1 MSQELV
7 KRNEAW
13 SQSDDGGPRDFLTGF
28 VRAATGAWIRGAA
41 WGLGVSVRLARS
53 TSDPRAAGELARDVV
68 EDLQNLFRDLLG
80 ISDLS
85 LDERIKRLLPPAAAP
100 VEARNRNGALDPA
113 ALRAEGAELL
123 RQSADV
129 SFDEA
134 AHPAYA
140 QVLLELAPD
149 EARILRLLAAEGPQ
163 PAVDVRSTQLVRG
176 GDVVAEGLNMI
187 GAEAG
192 VRHLEDVEFYL
203 TNLVRLGLIK
213 FSSKPL
219 DDEMPY
225 QVLEAQP
232 FVLEAVKEASRA
244 RTLHRSIRLSSFGRG
259 FCDVCLPLDEDEAEA
274 ARPRSTTR

>member
-7 KRNEAW
+7 RRNQAW
-13 SQSDDGGPRDFLTGF
+13 SRPDDGGPRDLLSSL
-28 VRAATGAWIRGAA
+28 VRTATGAWIRGAA

-53 TSDPRAAGELARDVV
+53 TSEPGAAAELARDVV

-85 LDERIKRLLPPAAAP
+85 LEERIKRLLPPAAAP
-100 VEARNRNGALDPA
+100 VEARDRNGALDPE
-113 ALRAEGAELL
+113 ALRAEGAALL

-129 SFDEA
+129 GFDEP

-140 QVLLELAPD
+140 QILLELAPD

-192 VRHLEDVEFYL
+192 VRHLERVDVYL
-203 TNLVRLGLIK
+203 TNLARLGLVK
-213 FSSKPL
+213 FSSRPL

-232 FVLEAVKEASRA
+232 YVLEAVKEASRA
-244 RTLHRSIRLSSFGRG
+244 RTVHRSIRLTPFGQG
-259 FCDVCLPLDEDEAEA
+259 FCDVCLPADEDALV
-274 ARPRSTTR
+274 RPRSTR

>member
-7 KRNEAW
+7 RRDEVW
-13 SQSDDGGPRDFLTGF
+13 SRPDDGGPRDLLTGL

-53 TSDPRAAGELARDVV
+53 SSDPRAAGELARDVV

-100 VEARNRNGALDPA
+100 VEARDRNGALDPD
-113 ALRAEGAELL
+113 ALRAEGAALL

-129 SFDEA
+129 SFDA
-134 AHPAYA
+134 PAHPAYA
-140 QVLLELAPD
+140 QILLELAPD
-149 EARILRLLAAEGPQ
+149 EARILRLLAAEGAQ
-163 PAVDVRSTQLVRG
+163 PAVDVRSTQFVRG
-176 GDVVAEGLNMI
+176 GEVVAEGLNMI

-192 VRHLEDVEFYL
+192 VRHLERVEFYL
-203 TNLVRLGLIK
+203 TNLERLGLVR

-219 DDEMPY
+219 DDEIPY

-232 FVLEAVKEASRA
+232 YVLEAVKEASRA
-244 RTLHRSIRLSSFGRG
+244 RTVHRSIRLTSFGEG
-259 FCDVCLPLDEDEAEA
+259 FCDMCLPVEEDELT
-274 ARPRSTTR
+274 RPRSPR